1 MNSTAK
7 AGTLQFV
14 MKLVYTTPDLALLNY
29 LKNSLE
35 GQGIECL
42 LRGQHLMGGVGE
54 LPPIECWPELWVVDK
69 DQGLEAQS
77 FIEGLLSPVATE
89 DSAWNCGRCGEQ
101 SPATF
106 SQCWHCATD
115 RA

>member
-1 MNSTAK
+1 MDSIGSYAESLI
-7 AGTLQFV
+7 LQ
-14 MKLVYTTPDLALLNY
+14 D
-29 LKNSLE
+29 LE
-35 GQGIECL
+35 GINEGKKSPFS
-42 LRGQHLMGGVGE
+42 GGGGE
-54 LPPIECWPELWVVDK
+54 QPPIECWPELWVVDK
-69 DQGLEAQS
+69 DQGPEAQS

-115 RA
+115 RTERRAAC